1 MIEEKKIRYIL
12 AINDH
17 RNITKASEA
26 MYISQ
31 PALSRILLD
40 TEKELGTPL
49 FIRDHGTLHLTH
61 AGEIYIDACQQVLR
75 TYSSARRKIQD
86 LTDPDRGRIIL
97 AMTSVLADCTAPVII
112 REFSEKYPQTRLLLT
127 EEKASEIEEMVRTGK
142 ADIGLTYRNDESDLD
157 HIPVFRDEIVVIA
170 PGTGTGELRTISVHD
185 LQGQD
190 VILLKKGRRVRQQ
203 TDAILEK
210 YHVTPN
216 VILETDSLRLCIE
229 MAMNGQ
235 GYTFTPKIL
244 LRTLKAYD
252 DAVQCVFEEERIDR
266 TLYMISRKDTYFS
279 QAMTSIQ
286 EIIRHACTD
295 MHSY

>member
-31 PALSRILLD
+31 PALSRVLLD

-112 REFSEKYPQTRLLLT
+112 REFSEKFPQTRLLLT

-142 ADIGLTYRNDESDLD
+142 ADIGLTYRNT
-157 HIPVFRDEIVVIA
+157 VFCRITA
-170 PGTGTGELRTISVHD
+170 QTKP
-185 LQGQD
+185 
-190 VILLKKGRRVRQQ
+190 LKKE
-203 TDAILEK
+203 A
-210 YHVTPN
+210 
-216 VILETDSLRLCIE
+216 
-229 MAMNGQ
+229 
-235 GYTFTPKIL
+235 
-244 LRTLKAYD
+244 
-252 DAVQCVFEEERIDR
+252 
-266 TLYMISRKDTYFS
+266 
-279 QAMTSIQ
+279 
-286 EIIRHACTD
+286 ACL
-295 MHSY
+295 SAL